1 MPSNLASNAIYK
13 FERKGSGKGGVRV
26 RKEFTLLILN
36 EDMYD
41 IIKITKSLEEPKVLI
56 GGIPETVK
64 YEIKKQE
71 GGFLPVC

>member
-26 RKEFTLLILN
+26 RKEFTLLISN

-41 IIKITKSLEEPKVLI
+41 II
-56 GGIPETVK
+56 
-64 YEIKKQE
+64 
-71 GGFLPVC
+71 